1 MKMMKIYTD
10 KILKADKRS
19 KLEKLNKKSFFEIL
33 INKYTLEKNYVQ
45 QRLYTIAWFGV

>member
-1 MKMMKIYTD
+1 MIMMKIYTD

-33 INKYTLEKNYVQ
+33 INKYTPEKTTYNNSYKQ
-45 QRLYTIAWFGV
+45 

>member
-1 MKMMKIYTD
+1 MMKIHTD

-33 INKYTLEKNYVQ
+33 INKYSVKIKLRTTAHNKNGE
-45 QRLYTIAWFGV
+45 ICA